1 MNWLE
6 ILGIIFLVFMGLA
19 VVSPVVFWAKELI
32 ENQREILSS
41 VQDKKS
47 EGEEPKEEGD
57 ENGEETR

>member
-19 VVSPVVFWAKELI
+19 VVGSVVIWAKELI

-57 ENGEETR
+57 ENGEETL

>member
-41 VQDKKS
+41 IQDKKS

-57 ENGEETR
+57 GNGEETL